1 MNELIKINNISKSF
15 YYNNQKIDVLKNI
28 NLNIKKEDFISI
40 IGPSGSGKT
49 TLLNIIGTLDDFD
62 SGEYFFKNNN
72 IIHLN
77 ESQKNV
83 FRNINVGFIHQFHY
97 LIPELTTLENII
109 LPELISGKKT
119 GESINNAKSLLK
131 DFGLNDKID
140 VKSKLLSGGEQQRI
154 SIARSMINK
163 PDIIIA
169 DEMTGNLDEKN
180 TIDIFN
186 FFLKQIK
193 KNKQTLIFVTHNN
206 QLASKAKIKYSLE
219 NGTLNQYS

>member
-1 MNELIKINNISKSF
+1 MNELIKINNLSKSF

-28 NLNIKKEDFISI
+28 NLNIKKEDFVSI

-49 TLLNIIGTLDDFD
+49 TLLNIIGTLDDFN
-62 SGEYFFKNNN
+62 SGEYFFNNNN
-72 IIHLN
+72 ILDLN

-83 FRNINVGFIHQFHY
+83 FRNKNIGFIHQFHY

-109 LPELISGKKT
+109 LPELISGKRTK
-119 GESINNAKSLLK
+119 ESINNAKLLLK
-131 DFGLNDKID
+131 DFGLNDKVDI
-140 VKSKLLSGGEQQRI
+140 KSKLLSGGEQQRI

-186 FFLKQIK
+186 FFLKKIK
-193 KNKQTLIFVTHNN
+193 ENRQTLIFVTHNN
-206 QLASKAKIKYSLE
+206 HLASKAQIKYSLE
-219 NGTLNQYS
+219 NGTLNQYN